1 MISCANA
8 GLAEARIR
16 ASVEIPAPTIP
27 RAGCRLA
34 VASEISFSG
43 IRIEAIFVGILV
55 IGEPFME
62 VSHRPSAAGPS
73 MRRLREVPMVTAPGE
88 WDRPRDEWLSAATDA
103 MRRGVRGADSSEE
116 RRVGEEGVSMCKS

>member
-34 VASEISFSG
+34 LANEISFSG
-43 IRIEAIFVGILV
+43 LRIEAIFGGILV
-55 IGEPFME
+55 IGEPFLE
-62 VSHRPSAAGPS
+62 VSHRPSAAGPTI
-73 MRRLREVPMVTAPGE
+73 RRLREAQMGPAPGE
-88 WDRPRDEWLSAATDA
+88 RDRPRDEWLHDDNQVQ
-103 MRRGVRGADSSEE
+103 RRNRK
-116 RRVGEEGVSMCKS
+116 EGGGG